1 MRKTKINIGNRDY
14 ILSLTR
20 KSVEWLE
27 SQGFNVA
34 DVEKKP
40 ITSYMLMFRAGFIQD
55 YPEVDGEKLYDQY
68 EAEGGDASEVVSF
81 LIEEYANFIKSLAD
95 TKSKKK
101 KMEIL

>member
-1 MRKTKINIGNRDY
+1 MRKTKIIIKDREY

-27 SQGFNVA
+27 KQGFNIA
-34 DVEKKP
+34 DVDKKP
-40 ITSYMLMFRAGFIQD
+40 VTSYMLMFRAGFIQD
-55 YPEVDGEKLYDQY
+55 YPEANAERLYDEY
-68 EAEGGDASEVVSF
+68 EAEGGDTSEVVSF